1 MGKAALPMALIR
13 DDQKRN
19 QAFRN
24 QRKGLIR
31 KCEELSKLCD
41 INVCAISFPLGC
53 KQRRRFKIKT
63 CPNEHRRRVWTQ
75 ARQEHGQR
83 QEPFHLRL
91 HPSTQDCEAWGRLE
105 QLITIKGVGKDTSAG
120 SSGRSFFSMVE
131 RHFYGMSE
139 ASLRVMAAQIGEK
152 IVSLEP
158 AIEQMRMVVL
168 PNKTKPFYSQ
178 QYMHCKMPINPGGT
192 DVACTGH
199 GSLRWL
205 QQ

>member
-1 MGKAALPMALIR
+1 MRRTVEAMR
-13 DDQKRN
+13 H
-19 QAFRN
+19 
-24 QRKGLIR
+24 QRL
-31 KCEELSKLCD
+31 
-41 INVCAISFPLGC
+41 LGC

-63 CPNEHRRRVWTQ
+63 FPNEHRRRVWTQ

-120 SSGRSFFSMVE
+120 SSSRSFFSMVE

-168 PNKTKPFYSQ
+168 PNKAKPSYSQ
-178 QYMHCKMPINPGGT
+178 QYMHCKMPINPYMGY
-192 DVACTGH
+192 DNIDMMAA
-199 GSLRWL
+199 LYKL
-205 QQ
+205 K